1 MAQMKAILVKDGKS
15 DSADGLYLGEYDK
28 PTLQQGDG
36 KVIVKVKAFGLN
48 RMDIMQRQ
56 GKYPLPHGTTPIL
69 GVEFS
74 GTIEDAGETDYKAG
88 DEVFGLAIGG
98 AYAEY
103 IATPASM
110 LTKKPEHVSWVQAA
124 AVPENWLT
132 AFQALF
138 TISELKAGQT
148 ALIHAGASGVGLAA
162 IQLAKA
168 YGAELVIAT
177 AGTDEK
183 VKFVE
188 QHGAKGINYKTQN
201 FADEVLKLTDNKGV
215 DVLIDFI
222 GASYWEKNLKSLG
235 RDGRMVLLGLMG
247 GAKTETPLDL
257 SQILF
262 KRLRIEGTTLRSRSL
277 EYQGKLLQDFSKEA
291 LGKVFA
297 KAKGDEGLDLVIHK
311 VFDWSEIQAAHTEM
325 EQAKNI
331 GKIICTIDA

>member
-1 MAQMKAILVKDGKS
+1 MVQMKAILVRDGKS
-15 DSADGLYLGEYDK
+15 ETADGLYMGDFEK
-28 PTLQQGDG
+28 PTLKKGDG
-36 KVIVKVKAFGLN
+36 NVIVKVKAFGLN
-48 RMDIMQRQ
+48 RMDIMQRRGQ
-56 GKYPLPHGTTPIL
+56 YPLPPGTTPVM

-74 GTIEDAGETDYKAG
+74 GTIEDAGESDYKIG

-98 AYAEY
+98 AYAEF
-103 IATPASM
+103 IKTPCSM
-110 LTKKPEHVSWVQAA
+110 LTLKPTHVSWVQAA

-138 TISELKAGQT
+138 TISEFGKAGKT
-148 ALIHAGASGVGLAA
+148 CLIHAGCSGVGLAA

-188 QHGAKGINYKTQN
+188 QHGAKGINYKTQD
-201 FADEVLKLTDNKGV
+201 FSEQVLKLTDSKGV

-222 GASYWEKNLKSLG
+222 GASYWEKNLKSLA

-262 KRLRIEGTTLRSRSL
+262 KRLRIEGTTLRSRTL

-297 KAKGDEGLDLVIHK
+297 KAKGEEGLDLVIHK
-311 VFDWSEIQAAHTEM
+311 VYDWKDIKDAHVEM

-331 GKIICTIDA
+331 GKIVCEIK